1 MAAWFMRRLRC
12 ADRIQPADGIAIT
25 VGYGFARKW
34 RANNSPSPAPK
45 IATGRKTANSYLHD
59 HRDNVLHARA
69 CGHALN

>member
-25 VGYGFARKW
+25 VGYGFAREW

-45 IATGRKTANSYLHD
+45 IATGAGRQRTVTCTIIETTCCT
-59 HRDNVLHARA
+59 RERA
-69 CGHALN
+69 GMR